1 MNAEQVRE
9 HLREQPFR
17 PFRLFMSDGS
27 SYDIL
32 HPEFALVT
40 RREITIALPPG
51 RGDLPERAVYC
62 DPLQTTRIESIAET
76 KPRQRRNGH

>member
-9 HLREQPFR
+9 HLRKQPFQ

-27 SYDIL
+27 SYEVR

-40 RREITIALPPG
+40 RREITIALAP
-51 RGDLPERAVYC
+51 RSGDLPERAVYC
-62 DPLQTTRIESIAET
+62 DPLHVTRIELITET